1 MCLVMCQLLQKLD
14 TLQQSFLV
22 LEKKDNTRSE
32 GMQSFPLH
40 PLFQTALEPLLTNN
54 NNGNVGNVTLI
65 SRPD

>member
-1 MCLVMCQLLQKLD
+1 MCQLLQKLD

-22 LEKKDNTRSE
+22 LEKKDNTKSE
-32 GMQSFPLH
+32 GMQSF